1 VSSSSGQGP
10 CDVFDVAGR
19 LRESG
24 IRSLQRMSTSYLAQM
39 ERACDRHP
47 GCYTDERA
55 METFDPTD
63 RDLAAALNH
72 VSIAGHR
79 RYAEIA
85 WSALP
90 EEITSRP

>member
-1 VSSSSGQGP
+1 MGP
-10 CDVFDVAGR
+10 A
-19 LRESG
+19 
-24 IRSLQRMSTSYLAQM
+24 
-39 ERACDRHP
+39 P

-90 EEITSRP
+90 EEVTSRP